1 VNYSNRHEL
10 PPVDAYEDEAPYSA
24 ADAAGAPQD
33 GEAPRPDQPT
43 FAAET
48 SPYWRT
54 DDSSDWVEADLPQRQ
69 WIVPQYLMKRKVTG
83 LIGAPEAGKSSLGL
97 KWGIHLVLDLPF
109 GDFVPVPLP
118 GEQRRPRRVG
128 ILNAE
133 DDGDE
138 QQRRISSMIR
148 DTGRRVSDLA
158 DNLIRISPGGAT
170 AGLFTAAPDTGEVCT
185 TQAFEDLKAFIKDR
199 ALDVLILDP
208 LVELMGGLD
217 ENSNAI
223 MGQVF
228 AKLRGLAEECDIA
241 ILVVHHTRKGVAVPG
256 NLEAA
261 RGAGALGGSIRIGL
275 TLTVMR
281 EEEAVELGI
290 PKETR
295 KHYVRLDNAKQSY
308 GPPSDGAL
316 WFQRFS
322 IILDNGDSSPALEP
336 WSPPKVKEMS
346 LDELEPIVTAVKAGA
361 PAGAPYSPKLSGDS
375 RSVKHVLE
383 AHGIAGKAA
392 QDAAVT
398 ALRDKCGMLEADYQR
413 RNDQGQKRGTG
424 RGLRIGALPA
434 VEWISFSEATGSSSS
449 GSNDDED

>member
-1 VNYSNRHEL
+1 
-10 PPVDAYEDEAPYSA
+10 
-24 ADAAGAPQD
+24 
-33 GEAPRPDQPT
+33 
-43 FAAET
+43 
-48 SPYWRT
+48 
-54 DDSSDWVEADLPQRQ
+54 
-69 WIVPQYLMKRKVTG
+69 
-83 LIGAPEAGKSSLGL
+83 
-97 KWGIHLVLDLPF
+97 
-109 GDFVPVPLP
+109 
-118 GEQRRPRRVG
+118 
-128 ILNAE
+128 
-133 DDGDE
+133 
-138 QQRRISSMIR
+138 
-148 DTGRRVSDLA
+148 
-158 DNLIRISPGGAT
+158 
-170 AGLFTAAPDTGEVCT
+170 
-185 TQAFEDLKAFIKDR
+185 
-199 ALDVLILDP
+199 VLILDP

-336 WSPPKVKEMS
+336 WTPPKATAMS
-346 LDELEPIVTAVKAGA
+346 LEQLAPLEAAVKAGFQEGI
-361 PAGAPYSPKLSGDS
+361 PWSPKLCAEE
-375 RSVKHVLE
+375 RSVRHLLAANGINGTRGQAE
-383 AHGIAGKAA
+383 AMQALKDKSGMVQIEYQSRDANGNKKSWKQGLSISTLPKAEWRYPPEA
-392 QDAAVT
+392 PDAS
-398 ALRDKCGMLEADYQR
+398 DE
-413 RNDQGQKRGTG
+413 
-424 RGLRIGALPA
+424 IG
-434 VEWISFSEATGSSSS
+434 
-449 GSNDDED
+449 ED